1 MSVVAQENPFQWLME
16 LEQAARTHAKGLPRQ
31 EVVQQTWRGI
41 AFRIGNASVV
51 AALTDIREVLPS
63 PKILAK
69 VPGAKSWVNGIAN
82 IRGQLLPVIDLKA
95 CLTGNNTL
103 LEKKTRLLILNQSGV
118 SAGIL
123 VDEVVGIKNFPQESL
138 EANASYANQVQW
150 LAPFTRGIYK
160 GEEGEE
166 DWLVFEVGRL
176 SGSRV
181 YLEAAV

>member
-1 MSVVAQENPFQWLME
+1 MSLAQEAPFQWLVE

-41 AFRIGNASVV
+41 AFRLGNASAV

-69 VPGAKSWVNGIAN
+69 VPGAKPWVSGIAN
-82 IRGQLLPVIDLKA
+82 IRGQLLPIIDLKA
-95 CLTGNNTL
+95 CLMGENTS

-123 VDEVVGIKNFPQESL
+123 VDEVVGIKNFPQDSL
-138 EANASYANQVQW
+138 EANPPYADQVQW
-150 LAPFTRGIYK
+150 LAPFARGIFQ
-160 GEEGEE
+160 EAENEGWIIF
-166 DWLVFEVGRL
+166 DMSALGK
-176 SGSRV
+176 SRPF
-181 YLEAAV
+181 LEAAV